1 MSAQDLFDQGLGH
14 LLAAFGELLP
24 PLRCERERAG
34 ESRDLVAEQARAED
48 DVLRVCHRKGRD
60 RAQRP
65 GEAEP
70 PQVFHGANAGR
81 LGPRPQRIRLQP
93 RLDEQ
98 DREAAAAELDG
109 GDEATGAAADN
120 QHIDV
125 AADARHG
132 RSVAATIGVRSVPSR
147 STSTSTTSP
156 GVRYQGGLRT

>member
-1 MSAQDLFDQGLGH
+1 MRHVQITRHRIAVCAAVSIAALAGLTTSSQPQLDFVIRVHAQSAGSVRPTHQSFVI
-14 LLAAFGELLP
+14 AN
-24 PLRCERERAG
+24 
-34 ESRDLVAEQARAED
+34 V
-48 DVLRVCHRKGRD
+48 RV
-60 RAQRP
+60 
-65 GEAEP
+65 
-70 PQVFHGANAGR
+70 F
-81 LGPRPQRIRLQP
+81 
-93 RLDEQ
+93 DEQ
-98 DREAAAAELDG
+98 DRNAAAAELDG